1 MEEQQ
6 RERRERE
13 AAALRRKE
21 KHDCSAN
28 ASPEVKQRLQV
39 RGVFW
44 IGLFAIVLIEFFM
57 EFQSFI
63 IQKKQNAA
71 INGQSSASYRL

>member
-44 IGLFAIVLIEFFM
+44 FSFFAIVLIGFLLLNF
-57 EFQSFI
+57 SHLLY
-63 IQKKQNAA
+63 KRNKT
-71 INGQSSASYRL
+71 LP